1 MRAQSPSLVT
11 ATLILCAAAAALS
24 CGAGE
29 PPPEP
34 AAEFEVVTSKR
45 PSTWFEDAWSYFE
58 ISPGEESALYG
69 ARFGFELIDLETES
83 SEPLTAR
90 GGDAQVAMAY
100 FTADDLLM
108 QLEVAGHEG
117 AWFVEGMAEPE
128 PVPPFPSMRRSP
140 DGQAS
145 AYFDTSERELVL
157 STTAGLSRA
166 SRYAIPGFGAG
177 ISWAPG
183 GTHVYALV
191 WKDDGTS
198 AILGV
203 VPGDEILETI
213 ADGLDAVWRFG
224 SSAVSNDRQSLY
236 LALAGEGP
244 PDVEARHRPGPIRD
258 LDIYRL
264 DLATGATAPVVDSP
278 GDDFNPQVIGDH
290 LYWTHNDLSDS
301 VVAFP
306 IAGGEPW
313 LVAEDAEIPYW
324 SPDGSQIG
332 LTYGGWR
339 LADWALNLDGGVIEV
354 DENARPIS
362 EVTPMVIGYHEDF
375 SPVWSPDGS
384 WIAYHSHRS
393 EQPGSYYSDE
403 GSTDS
408 IYIRRLADPAGTE
421 ASLFDFGWEVGNPDW
436 SPDGRRLVFDSWD
449 RDNPGVSWPWIAT
462 IDPDTGETL
471 SVERLP
477 LPAGI
482 TNVTLSAWSPGGDE
496 IAVVESIEG
505 TRQAIWILPM
515 NGSEAEK
522 LLEIEASTYG
532 GIDWTPDGDR
542 LVFGALAGNRM
553 QIFSVPR
560 SGGAP
565 TRLTDDRANLM
576 HPQVSPDGRWIAC
589 TRMDQTKELRRMLLR

>member
-1 MRAQSPSLVT
+1 MRA
-11 ATLILCAAAAALS
+11 
-24 CGAGE
+24 
-29 PPPEP
+29 
-34 AAEFEVVTSKR
+34 
-45 PSTWFEDAWSYFE
+45 
-58 ISPGEESALYG
+58 
-69 ARFGFELIDLETES
+69 
-83 SEPLTAR
+83 
-90 GGDAQVAMAY
+90 
-100 FTADDLLM
+100 
-108 QLEVAGHEG
+108 
-117 AWFVEGMAEPE
+117 
-128 PVPPFPSMRRSP
+128 
-140 DGQAS
+140 
-145 AYFDTSERELVL
+145 
-157 STTAGLSRA
+157 SRA
-166 SRYAIPGFGAG
+166 SRRGVRSIWFGNAG
-177 ISWAPG
+177 DQLGWFVERDG
-183 GTHVYALV
+183 GLVPAGVPPFGDLRMSPDGATFAYFDETSRALVVGDTESEDEPTSYPVGGVICALTWSSDGQQVFALV
-191 WKDDGTS
+191 WTDAGSSSLLRVSPKS
-198 AILGV
+198 EMV
-203 VPGDEILETI
+203 ETLREGLDTVWRYGSI
-213 ADGLDAVWRFG
+213 AVSADG
-224 SSAVSNDRQSLY
+224 QSLY

-264 DLATGATAPVVDSP
+264 DLASGAIETVVETP
-278 GDDFNPQVIGDH
+278 GDDFNPQIIGGH

-324 SPDGSQIG
+324 SPNGSQIG

-362 EVTPMVIGYHEDF
+362 EVTPMVVGYHEDF

-393 EQPGSYYSDE
+393 VLPASYYSDE

-408 IYIRRLADPAGTE
+408 IYVRRPAAPAETE
-421 ASLFDFGWEVGNPDW
+421 ASLFDFGWEVGNADW

-449 RDNPGVSWPWIAT
+449 RDNPGASWPWIAT

-496 IAVVESIEG
+496 IAVVESVEG

-515 NGSEAEK
+515 NGGEAEK
-522 LLEIEASTYG
+522 LLEIEAGTYG
-532 GIDWTPDGDR
+532 GIDWTPDGER

-565 TRLTDDRANLM
+565 TQLTHDPANLM

-589 TRMDQTKELRRMLLR
+589 TRMDQTKELRRIPLR